1 MYFPIF
7 LQWKEITF
15 IIILKVINQNRA
27 AWSLAQTWGS
37 NWGFAIAK
45 ESGETNC
52 LVSHTMLAKLQPRAA
67 FVYERDHRDQCRGP
81 DRHSHPRPFHI
92 VPSLVKTLPRRR
104 IFHSGERSLQ
114 QIGAFA
120 SYTMHLH
127 QYLSHLFWESA
138 PHYLPTLSV
147 APHYLQILW
156 PGRQGFVRSAPASF
170 PSHLSLE
177 FLSGTFC
184 SNQLG
189 CLPFSHDSGCFQ
201 PPRSETQAD
210 F

>member
-15 IIILKVINQNRA
+15 IIILKVINQNHA
-27 AWSLAQTWGS
+27 AWSLAQTRGS

-67 FVYERDHRDQCRGP
+67 FVYERDHRDQCRGL
-81 DRHSHPRPFHI
+81 DHRSRPRPFHI
-92 VPSLVKTLPRRR
+92 VPSLVKMLLRRC
-104 IFHSGERSLQ
+104 IFHLGERSLN
-114 QIGAFA
+114 QIESFA

-138 PHYLPTLSV
+138 PHYLPKLSV

-156 PGRQGFVRSAPASF
+156 PGMQGFVRTAPQSSSF
-170 PSHLSLE
+170 
-177 FLSGTFC
+177 
-184 SNQLG
+184 QV
-189 CLPFSHDSGCFQ
+189 PFALTKGAGALTVF
-201 PPRSETQAD
+201 
-210 F
+210 